1 MKKCLIALFLTL
13 SLFSTDGFAQIFR
26 RSRSTTCAPCVPFHH
41 KKVIVEPIISIVEPV
56 FVAVPVL
63 VPAFQFQY
71 SPPIC
76 APIQQSYQQQPYQ
89 YQPTNP
95 YGAPNGRDHIREL
108 AKALLEEMN
117 KLASPQGDGPPVVTG
132 PYASPNP
139 APINPA
145 PPNFQNIA
153 FNAMRRTC
161 MACHTGVAAKG
172 EMILFNQ
179 INVLNT
185 GAPWAMIK
193 KKVETGAMPPKQSQY
208 KLTTE
213 EIEAIKAFAQ
223 LNVK

>member
-1 MKKCLIALFLTL
+1 MKKCLTALILSL
-13 SLFSTDGFAQIFR
+13 SLFSADGFAQRFR
-26 RSRSTTCAPCVPFHH
+26 RSTCGPCVPFHH
-41 KKVIVEPIISIVEPV
+41 KKVIVESVIPIIEPV

-71 SPPIC
+71 SPPVC
-76 APIQQSYQQQPYQ
+76 APAGYQQPYQ
-89 YQPTNP
+89 HNP
-95 YGAPNGRDHIREL
+95 YGAPNGRDQIREL

-117 KLASPQGDGPPVVTG
+117 KLASPQEDGPPVVTG
-132 PYASPNP
+132 PYVNP

-153 FNAMRRTC
+153 YSAMRRTC

-179 INVLNT
+179 LNVLNT

-223 LNVK
+223 LHVK